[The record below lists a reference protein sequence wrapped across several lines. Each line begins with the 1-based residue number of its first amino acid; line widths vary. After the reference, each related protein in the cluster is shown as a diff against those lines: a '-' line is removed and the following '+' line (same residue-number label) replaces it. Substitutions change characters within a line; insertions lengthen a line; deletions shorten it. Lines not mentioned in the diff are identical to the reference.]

1 MRKHM
6 LSVRAVTVALAA
18 LIAAGGS
25 SAALAQDAPAPV
37 PNPRGVPQAPIG
49 HRQPRP
55 AELPPDVRRDE
66 RDGRT
71 AAEKAFDQKLENSIC
86 QKC

>member
-1 MRKHM
+1 MRNHRRP
-6 LSVRAVTVALAA
+6 VPARTIALAA
-18 LIAAGGS
+18 LIAAGVS
-25 SAALAQDAPAPV
+25 SAALTQDAPAPV
-37 PNPRGVPQAPIG
+37 PVPQGVPQAPIG

-55 AELPPDVRRDE
+55 AELPRDIQRDE

-71 AAEKAFDQKLENSIC
+71 AGQEAIDKKLENSIC